1 VSAQFLDE
9 AAREAFARAISDI
22 ESASSVEVV
31 VAFRRRSSTYRHAN
45 IVVAAMA
52 AFVSLATMLF
62 VDHAFS
68 LAAILI
74 DPFVM
79 AVIAGFAVEWLPGVK
94 RVLTPAGMKR
104 AKVERL
110 ARATFIERGVH
121 ATRDRTGLLVYMSW
135 LEQEIVLVPDVGL
148 RVPAELAA
156 KLEATQAMR
165 DGGVA
170 VAKVLGSFASALAD
184 VAPRRGDDVNELPD
198 AIVEHDA

>member
-9 AAREAFARAISDI
+9 AAREAFTRAIADI
-22 ESASSVEVV
+22 ESVSSVEVV
-31 VAFRRRSSTYRHAN
+31 VA
-45 IVVAAMA
+45 AAA
-52 AFVSLATMLF
+52 AFASLAVMLF
-62 VDHAFS
+62 VDHPFS

-79 AVIAGFAVEWLPGVK
+79 AVIAGVAVEWLPGVK
-94 RVLTPAGMKR
+94 RVLTPAATKR
-104 AKVERL
+104 AKVERS

-148 RVPAELAA
+148 RLPDGLEA
-156 KLEATQAMR
+156 KLAMR
-165 DGGVA
+165 EGGAA
-170 VAKVLGSFASALAD
+170 VAKALGSFASTLAEL
-184 VAPRRGDDVNELPD
+184 APCRADDVNELPD

>member
-1 VSAQFLDE
+1 MSAQFLDE
-9 AAREAFARAISDI
+9 AAREAFARAIADI

-45 IVVAAMA
+45 IVVAALA
-52 AFVSLATMLF
+52 AFASLAVMLF

-79 AVIAGFAVEWLPGVK
+79 AVMAGFAVEWLPGVK
-94 RVLTPAGMKR
+94 RLLTPAR
-104 AKVERL
+104 TRRENVERS

-135 LEQEIVLVPDVGL
+135 LEQEIVVVADVGL
-148 RVPAELAA
+148 RVPADLEA
-156 KLEATQAMR
+156 KLVMR
-165 DGGVA
+165 DGGAA
-170 VAKVLGSFASALAD
+170 VATALGACAGALAS
-184 VAPRRGDDVNELPD
+184 VAPRRTDDVNELPD

>member
-9 AAREAFARAISDI
+9 AAREAFARAIADI
-22 ESASSVEVV
+22 ESASSVEVI

-45 IVVAAMA
+45 IVVATAA
-52 AFVSLATMLF
+52 AFASLAVMLF

-79 AVIAGFAVEWLPGVK
+79 AVIAGLAVEWLPGVK
-94 RVLTPAGMKR
+94 RVLTPAATRR
-104 AKVERL
+104 AKVERS

-135 LEQEIVLVPDVGL
+135 LEQEVVVVPDIGL
-148 RVPAELAA
+148 RLPAGFEA
-156 KLEATQAMR
+156 KLSMHE
-165 DGGVA
+165 GGAA
-170 VAKVLGSFASALAD
+170 VARALGAFAGAFAE

>member
-9 AAREAFARAISDI
+9 AAREAFARAIADI

-45 IVVAAMA
+45 IVVAGVA
-52 AFVSLATMLF
+52 AFVSLAVMLF

-79 AVIAGFAVEWLPGVK
+79 AVIVGFAVEWLPGVK
-94 RVLTPAGMKR
+94 RVLTPAAVRR
-104 AKVERL
+104 AKVERS

-135 LEQEIVLVPDVGL
+135 LEQEVVLVPDVGL
-148 RVPAELAA
+148 RLPPGVEG
-156 KLEATQAMR
+156 KLAMR
-165 DGGVA
+165 DGGA
-170 VAKVLGSFASALAD
+170 GVAKALGSFAGALAD

>member
-9 AAREAFARAISDI
+9 AAREAFTRAIADI
-22 ESASSVEVV
+22 ESVSSVEVV

-45 IVVAAMA
+45 IVVAAAA
-52 AFVSLATMLF
+52 AFASLAVMLF
-62 VDHAFS
+62 VDHPFS

-79 AVIAGFAVEWLPGVK
+79 AVIAGVAVEWLPGVK
-94 RVLTPAGMKR
+94 RVLTPAATKR
-104 AKVERL
+104 AKVERS

-148 RVPAELAA
+148 RLPDGLEA
-156 KLEATQAMR
+156 KLAMR
-165 DGGVA
+165 EGGAA
-170 VAKVLGSFASALAD
+170 VAKALGSFASTLAEL
-184 VAPRRGDDVNELPD
+184 APCRADDVNELPD